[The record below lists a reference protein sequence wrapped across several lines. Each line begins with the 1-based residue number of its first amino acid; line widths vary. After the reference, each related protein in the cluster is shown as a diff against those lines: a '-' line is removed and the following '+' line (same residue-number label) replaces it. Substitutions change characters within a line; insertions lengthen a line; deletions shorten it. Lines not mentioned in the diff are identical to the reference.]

1 MEVLLL
7 LFIQVFDGHFGS
19 QAAKFAATHLFGLF
33 EHLIDS
39 SFRETSTVDD
49 VAAQNSFMPLQEH
62 LLDKANDKV
71 NWRNNLRTADHFDVL
86 LELMFPSKFLG
97 DFISGEN
104 SSSDS
109 EWFTST
115 DNSTSEY
122 TAAGLYDE
130 IFEDGRSEVTLTAL
144 QLSHIIAEAFR
155 LTNRQLFR
163 KANQSLAGPSNITSG
178 IGGTTATIVVEFQQY
193 LMIAHVGDSR
203 VVACCSPQSEDSQ
216 RGVRPIQL
224 TLDHTPHLAS
234 EAASVRERGG
244 WIDTKGTVPRVNG
257 YLAVTRS
264 LGDSFLGDVLSSVPD
279 VLVLDILPRR
289 DAVPS
294 TSIGSDQSNCGALYS
309 VFNKSSLLFLIIAS
323 DGLWDVLS
331 NDEAVELVC
340 DSLSALVHH
349 SDSAGL
355 SESPEVTTLPADAF
369 HEASKIL
376 AHEAY
381 LRGSSDNIGV
391 CVIDLTGHH

>member
-1 MEVLLL
+1 M
-7 LFIQVFDGHFGS
+7 FDGHFGS

-33 EHLIDS
+33 EHLIDI
-39 SFRETSTVDD
+39 SFRETSSSVDD
-49 VAAQNSFMPLQEH
+49 VASQKSFTQLQEH
-62 LLDKANDKV
+62 LLDELNSQV
-71 NWRNNLRTADHFDVL
+71 NWRNNLRTAEHFDVL
-86 LELMFPSKFLG
+86 LDIMYPSKFLG
-97 DFISGEN
+97 DNVSGEN
-104 SSSDS
+104 TSSDS

-122 TAAGLYDE
+122 SAAGLYEE
-130 IFEDGRSEVTLTAL
+130 IFEDGRSKVTLTAL
-144 QLSHIIAEAFR
+144 QLSHIITEAFR
-155 LTNRQLFR
+155 LTNRQLSR

-178 IGGTTATIVVEFQQY
+178 IGGTTATVVVEFQQY

-203 VVACCSPQSEDSQ
+203 VVACCSPRSKDGSDGPL
-216 RGVRPIQL
+216 GVWPIPIQL
-224 TLDHTPHLAS
+224 TLDHTPHSAS

-244 WIDTKGTVPRVNG
+244 WIDSKGSVPRVNG

-289 DAVPS
+289 EVVPS
-294 TSIGSDQSNCGALYS
+294 TYIGRDKSSCGALYS
-309 VFNKSSLLFLIIAS
+309 IFNKSSLLFLIIAS

-340 DSLSALVHH
+340 DSLTALIHR
-349 SDSAGL
+349 SDSSDQ
-355 SESPEVTTLPADAF
+355 SESPEVITLPADAF

-391 CVIDLTGHH
+391 CVIDLSHH